1 MLTNFL
7 TYIREQSLFQKNE
20 YVLLAVSSGVDSVVL
35 AHLFHEADFNFGLAH
50 VNFSLRNEDS
60 DADQT
65 FAKDLAKHYNVS
77 FHTTVFDTNH
87 HATENKV
94 STQMAAREL
103 RYKWFK
109 ELRNKYD
116 YKYIATAH
124 HLTDSIETVLFNFSK
139 GTGISG
145 MRGIQSKKEHLIRP
159 LLFASKKE
167 IMEYADTHKLEWRE
181 DKSNASDK
189 YHRNHIRHHILPQ
202 LEHINPSFENTAKST
217 LERLRDAEEIVMATI
232 NLAKEQLHHSD
243 GENHFFNKNKIAALS
258 GKTTILHFLI
268 KSYGFNY
275 TQCKGII
282 SILNESGKLFLSKT
296 HQANIDR
303 KHLIISPLNQRK
315 DAEFI
320 INISDTHLVVDDIT
334 LEITQDD
341 VPQEIPTDPNI
352 GYFDLAKM
360 TFPMTVRT
368 WQQGDKFCPLGMMQ
382 QKKVSDLLIDTK
394 VPLHLKDH
402 VHVLISNNEI
412 VWVMGHRIDNRFK
425 ITKTTNR
432 ILQVSMK
439 PF

>member
-1 MLTNFL
+1 MLADFL

-20 YVLLAVSSGVDSVVL
+20 YVLLAVSSGIDSVVL
-35 AHLFHEADFNFGLAH
+35 AHLFHESGFNFGMAH

-60 DADQT
+60 DGDQS
-65 FAKDLAKHYNVS
+65 FAEDLAKHYNVP

-87 HATENKV
+87 HAAENKV

-103 RYKWFK
+103 RYKWFE
-109 ELRNKYD
+109 ELRNKHD

-124 HLTDSIETVLFNFSK
+124 HLTDSIETVLFNFGK

-145 MRGIQSKKEHLIRP
+145 MRGIQPNNGHLIRP

-167 IMEYADTHKLEWRE
+167 IVEYADTHQLEWRE

-189 YHRNHIRHHILPQ
+189 YHRNHIRHNILPQ

-217 LERLRDAEEIVMATI
+217 LERLRDAEEIVMATV
-232 NLAKEQLHHSD
+232 NLAKEQLYHSD
-243 GENHFFNKNKIAALS
+243 GENHFFDKNKIAALS

-268 KSYGFNY
+268 KSFGFNY

-282 SILNESGKLFLSKT
+282 SILEESGKLFLSKT

-303 KHLIISPLNQRK
+303 QHLIISPLNQKK
-315 DAEFI
+315 DAAFI
-320 INISDTHLVVDDIT
+320 INSSDTHLATDDIT
-334 LEITQDD
+334 LEITQSD
-341 VPQEIPTDPNI
+341 VPQEIPTDPKI
-352 GYFDLAKM
+352 GCFDLAKIS
-360 TFPMTVRT
+360 FPLTVRT
-368 WQQGDKFCPLGMMQ
+368 WQRGDRFYPLGMTQ
-382 QKKVSDLLIDTK
+382 LKKVSDLLIDSK

-402 VHVLISNNEI
+402 VNVLISNNQI
-412 VWVMGHRIDNRFK
+412 IWVMGHRIDNRFK

-432 ILQVSMK
+432 TLQISMQRL
-439 PF
+439 

>member
-1 MLTNFL
+1 MLADFL

-20 YVLLAVSSGVDSVVL
+20 YVLLAVSSGIDSVVL
-35 AHLFHEADFNFGLAH
+35 AHLFHEAGFNFGMAH

-60 DADQT
+60 DRDQS

-87 HATENKV
+87 HAAENKV

-103 RYKWFK
+103 RYKWFE
-109 ELRNKYD
+109 ELRNKHD

-145 MRGIQSKKEHLIRP
+145 MRGIQPQNGQLVRP

-167 IMEYADTHKLEWRE
+167 ILAHANTHGLDWRE

-189 YHRNHIRHHILPQ
+189 YHRNYIRHQILPQ

-217 LERLRDAEEIVMATI
+217 LERLTDAEEIVLSAVDS
-232 NLAKEQLHHSD
+232 AQQLYHKQD
-243 GENHFFNKNKIAALS
+243 GDHHFFEISQLSALGGS
-258 GKTTILHFLI
+258 TTILHHLI
-268 KSYGFNY
+268 KRFGFNY
-275 TQCKGII
+275 PQSKN
-282 SILNESGKLFLSKT
+282 ILKQSNQVGKLFLSKT

-303 KHLIISPLNQRK
+303 QHLIISPLNQKK

-320 INISDTHLVVDDIT
+320 INSSDTHLAADDIT
-334 LEITQDD
+334 LEITQSD
-341 VPQEIPTDPNI
+341 VPQEIPTDPKI
-352 GYFDLAKM
+352 GCFDLAKIS
-360 TFPMTVRT
+360 FPLTVRT
-368 WQQGDKFCPLGMMQ
+368 WQNGDRFYPLGMTQ
-382 QKKVSDLLIDTK
+382 QKKVSDLLIDNK
-394 VPLHLKDH
+394 VPLNLKDH
-402 VHVLISNNEI
+402 VNVLLSDNKII
-412 VWVMGHRIDNRFK
+412 WVMGHRIDNRFK

-432 ILQVSMK
+432 TLQISMQRL
-439 PF
+439 